1 MNKPTTS
8 RIAIAAR
15 GWRPAP
21 RGFSLVSAIFL
32 LVILGALGVAIMNIS
47 TVQHTASALDLLGAR
62 AYQAARA
69 GIEWGLYRHS
79 TAAGA
84 YCTNAAAPDTQ
95 TFALPAGSTLS
106 NFTVTVSCT
115 FVPFGGAVSPA
126 QATQSITYNAATNV
140 ATVTTAA
147 PHGVLPGYRIVM
159 SGVAPSAYNGTFTVD
174 AVPSPSTFTY
184 FPASAPGGAATA
196 QGSFTGSAAALDRRQ
211 IVAVA
216 CNDPGAGGCPNASTR
231 IDYVER
237 QMQVEF

>member
-1 MNKPTTS
+1 MSMPTTS
-8 RIAIAAR
+8 LISPSVCSPRM
-15 GWRPAP
+15 GQ

-32 LVILGALGVAIMNIS
+32 LVVLAGLGVAILNVS

-69 GIEWGLYRHS
+69 GVEWGLYRHRV
-79 TAAGA
+79 AAGA
-84 YCTNAAAPDTQ
+84 YCSNAATPDMQ
-95 TFALPAGSTLS
+95 TFALPAGTTLS

-115 FVPFGGAVSPA
+115 FVPFGGAASAA
-126 QATQSITYNAATNV
+126 QATQSIVYNAATNV

-147 PHGVLPGYRIVM
+147 PHGVSPGYRIVM
-159 SGVAPSAYNGTFTVD
+159 SGASPAAYNGSFTVD
-174 AVPSPSTFTY
+174 AVPSPTTFTY
-184 FPASAPGGAATA
+184 FPAGAPGGPATA

-216 CNDPGAGGCPNASTR
+216 CNHPGAGGCPNASTR

-237 QMQVEF
+237 QLQVEF